1 MEASGRLEHMYTLTL
16 ENNTI
21 KMKNIKQIKLKNL
34 FLMLVFMTLIGCE
47 RELSGDAEFATFSKT
62 GEIFIDA
69 PVGLGS
75 DFYFPF
81 LGSKAT
87 AFSVD
92 QDVAYE
98 SAASMRIDV
107 PNANDPEGSF
117 AGAIF
122 RVEGSGRNLTEFDAL
137 TFWAKAS
144 QGVTIGEIGF
154 GQDFG
159 ENKFQVTRTNVTLG
173 TNWVKYII
181 PIPDPSKLT
190 EERGMLWYAAGTQDT
205 DGFGYTFWFDEVQF
219 EKLGTIAQP
228 QPAILNGVDVEQD
241 AFIDIPIELSGLTQ
255 TFNGPSGENITVLAK
270 PSYYE
275 FTSTDID
282 VARANELGVVSVVG
296 TGQAT
301 ISATLGN
308 VAAQGSLALN
318 VKGTFDFAPMPPQRN
333 ANDVISVF
341 SDAYT
346 NVSVDYF
353 NGFFAPFQ
361 TTLGGSP
368 PLDVNGDAVIN
379 YTDLNFVG
387 IGTFQD
393 VPSINTTEMTHLHI
407 DIKVNENI
415 DAGDF
420 ITIQLLN
427 AVGDNETSGEVRFE
441 ADTFTTDEWIS
452 LDIPLT
458 DFGLAD
464 RSQIGLLFFVSDATI
479 SDIFV
484 DNIYYYK

>member
-1 MEASGRLEHMYTLTL
+1 M
-16 ENNTI
+16 
-21 KMKNIKQIKLKNL
+21 KMKNIKHLNFKSL
-34 FLMLVFMTLIGCE
+34 FLILVFMTLVGCE
-47 RELSGDAEFATFSKT
+47 RELSSDAEFATFSKT
-62 GEIFIDA
+62 GEIFTDA
-69 PVGLGS
+69 PIGLGS

-87 AFSVD
+87 AWTVD
-92 QDVAYE
+92 ESEGYE
-98 SAASMRIDV
+98 STASMRFDV
-107 PNANDPEGSF
+107 PNADDPDGSF

-122 RVEGSGRNLTEFDAL
+122 RVDGSGRNLTEFDAL

-173 TNWVKYII
+173 TTWVKYII
-181 PIPDPSKLT
+181 PIPDASKLT
-190 EERGMLWYAAGTQDT
+190 EERGMLWYSAGTQNT
-205 DGFGYTFWFDEVQF
+205 GGFGYTFWFDEVQF

-228 QPAILNGVDVEQD
+228 QPAILNGVNVEQD
-241 AFIDIPIELSGLTQ
+241 AFINIPLELTGLTQ
-255 TFNGPSGENITVLAK
+255 TFNLASGENITVLAK
-270 PSYYE
+270 PSY
-275 FTSTDID
+275 FDFKSSDID
-282 VARANELGVVSVVG
+282 VARANELGVVSVIAN
-296 TGQAT
+296 GQAT
-301 ISATLGN
+301 ISATLGD

-318 VKGTFDFAPMPPQRN
+318 VNGTFDFAPAAPERN
-333 ANDVISVF
+333 ANDVISIF

-346 NVSVDYF
+346 NAPVDYY
-353 NGFFAPFQ
+353 NGFFLDGFQ
-361 TTLGGSP
+361 TTLGGAP

-379 YTDLNFVG
+379 YTVFNFVG
-387 IGTFQD
+387 IGTFEG

-415 DAGDF
+415 DASDF
-420 ITIQLLN
+420 ITVQLLN
-427 AVGDNETSGEVRFE
+427 SVGDNETSGSVTFN
-441 ADTFTTDEWIS
+441 ADTFTRDAWVS
-452 LDIPLT
+452 LDIPLN

-464 RSQIGLLFFVSDATI
+464 RSQIGLLFFISDATI